1 MKLKSKPARQTQA
14 LQLTSMAKLRPP
26 QRRIKMVKK
35 TKRKRPRVRYQM
47 LETAVQ
53 LTNIPGSRT

>member
-1 MKLKSKPARQTQA
+1 
-14 LQLTSMAKLRPP
+14 MAKLRLP